1 MHLIQHL
8 KQEPIARKTMILIAT
23 IILGIAVRTD
33 ATAAGH
39 VGGGG
44 GFGGGHIGGGL
55 GGGHFGGG
63 FGDGF
68 HDGHHRFGEARVA
81 PARATR
87 FISMSAFSL
96 SGTKFSISADTT
108 ASRLAVSKDMAWA
121 SPTWNSARRS

>member
-23 IILGIAVRTD
+23 IILGIAVGTD
-33 ATAAGH
+33 APAAGH

-68 HDGHHRFGEARVA
+68 HDGHHRFGEEFRGGAYRYF
-81 PARATR
+81 PYDDY
-87 FISMSAFSL
+87 
-96 SGTKFSISADTT
+96 GYADDG
-108 ASRLAVSKDMAWA
+108 SCWWSSVPCILD
-121 SPTWNSARRS
+121 